1 MRQASKQVRMPE
13 RETKMQESM
22 AVENNSFNYTYS
34 APEQQEVKKIRE
46 RYLPKEESKLD
57 QLRRLDESVTKKG
70 MAVSLVTG
78 ILSSL
83 ILGIGMCCCMVW
95 GSWLFAPG
103 IVIGIVGIAGV
114 SMAYPMYTK
123 VTKRERERIAP
134 EILRLTDE
142 LMK

>member
-1 MRQASKQVRMPE
+1 MQE
-13 RETKMQESM
+13 RETDMQESV
-22 AVENNSFNYTYS
+22 AIETGSFHFTYS

-46 RYLPKEESKLD
+46 KYIPKEESKMD
-57 QLRRLDESVTKKG
+57 QLRRLDESVTKRG
-70 MAVSLVTG
+70 TALSLMTG
-78 ILSSL
+78 VISSL

-95 GSWLFAPG
+95 GGWLFIPG

-114 SMAYPMYTK
+114 AMAYPMYTR
-123 VTKRERERIAP
+123 VTQKERERIAP